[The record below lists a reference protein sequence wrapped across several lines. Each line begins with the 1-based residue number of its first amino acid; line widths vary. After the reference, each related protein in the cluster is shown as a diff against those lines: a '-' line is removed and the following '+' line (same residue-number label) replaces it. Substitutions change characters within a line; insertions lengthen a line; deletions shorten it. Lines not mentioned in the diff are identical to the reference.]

1 MPTTGDLRALSRLL
15 GLLYT
20 EVFQKKANDPNKP
33 LNQSSHIP
41 EQQIILEDIK
51 SVLIP
56 NTVTYVWGPEGTSG
70 EAPIASTDIA
80 TRWSEIGIWA

>member
-1 MPTTGDLRALSRLL
+1 MAAPNDLLALAKLL

-20 EVFQKKANDPNKP
+20 EVFQKKAGDPNKP

-41 EQQIILEDIK
+41 DVQTILEDMK

-56 NTVTYVWGPEGTSG
+56 NTVTYIWGPGGTSG
-70 EAPIASTDIA
+70 EAPIAGTDIA

>member
-1 MPTTGDLRALSRLL
+1 MAVPNDLLALSKLL

-20 EVFQKKANDPNKP
+20 EVFQKKASDPNKP

-41 EQQIILEDIK
+41 DLQIILDDIK
-51 SVLIP
+51 SVQTP
-56 NTVTYVWGPEGTSG
+56 NTVTYVWGAAGTSG

-80 TRWSEIGIWA
+80 TRWSEIGEWA

>member
-1 MPTTGDLRALSRLL
+1 MAAPNDLLALAKLL

-20 EVFQKKANDPNKP
+20 EVFQKKASDPNKP

-41 EQQIILEDIK
+41 DLQVILDDTK

-56 NTVTYVWGPEGTSG
+56 NTVTYTWGTNGTSG

-80 TRWSEIGIWA
+80 TRWSEIGTWA